1 MAAFPVIMELIMIF
15 RKGTQTDLEAVVRIY
30 NDIHSEEEAGLVSIG
45 WKREIYPSAATAE
58 AALLRDDLFVLEED
72 GTVLGAGIINQTQMD
87 AYYNAPWEYEADDSG
102 VCVLHTLVISPSAS
116 GRGLGRRFAAF
127 YEEYARAHGWKE
139 LRIDTNAINTRARR
153 MYHELGYKEIAVI
166 PTEFNGIQNVN
177 LLLLEKHLP

>member
-1 MAAFPVIMELIMIF
+1 MIF

-45 WKREIYPSAATAE
+45 WKREIYPSATTAE

-102 VCVLHTLVISPSAS
+102 VCVLHTLVISPSAC
-116 GRGLGRRFAAF
+116 RKGLGRRFAAF
-127 YEEYARAHGWKE
+127 YEEYAGAHGWKE